1 MSQSEKSYP
10 LSKASIW
17 AKHYQGFLEPYV
29 ERVEI
34 VGSVRRGK
42 SEVHDIEMLVI
53 PLPGTQ
59 LDLFGVP
66 QGNRLEENICGLAKT
81 WQAELRMNG
90 PQIKK
95 LGLCEGPTLEIY
107 ISTLERWGVEMVI
120 KTGNKEFSHKC
131 VTARRQG
138 GYLPSDCKIRDGW
151 KVYRGERWLPMPEE
165 RDFLAFLG
173 FPGEL
178 APDLR
183 NGDLRP

>member
-1 MSQSEKSYP
+1 MSQADKTYP
-10 LSKASIW
+10 IDKATKW
-17 AKHYQGFLEPYV
+17 AELYLGFLEPYV
-29 ERVEI
+29 ERACI

-42 SEVHDIEMLVI
+42 SEVHDIEILVI

-59 LDLFGVP
+59 RDLFGAP
-66 QGNRLEENICGLAKT
+66 QANRLEENIYSLSKV
-81 WQAELRMNG
+81 WHAELRMNG

-95 LGLCEGPTLEIY
+95 LGLGEGPVLEIY
-107 ISTLERWGVEMVI
+107 LSTLERWGVEMVI
-120 KTGNKEFSHKC
+120 KTGNKEFAHNC

-151 KVYRGERWLPMPEE
+151 KVYRGEKWLPMPDE
-165 RDFLAFLG
+165 RDFLIFLG

-178 APDLR
+178 APAVR